1 MLNTT
6 EEIKYTQDENIDYIV
21 NINKKLIKNLIEQLK
36 EKADQI
42 HELHKLIDNN
52 QMQLKEKAQDI
63 KKLEEI

>member
-21 NINKKLIKNLIEQLK
+21 NINKKLITNLIKQLK

-52 QMQLKEKAQDI
+52 QKEKSQDI
-63 KKLEEI
+63 KKLEKI